1 MVSMKEFNREE
12 LSKFDGKDGRPA
24 YIAIHGWVIDV
35 SESKL
40 WKNGL
45 HMKRHNAGKDL
56 TLDIKAAPHTMEN
69 LARFPKVGF
78 LKKEVPEREVPRIIT
93 SLIRRYPMLRR
104 HPHPM
109 TVHFPIVFMFATA
122 IFNLIYLI
130 TGIKAFE
137 MTALH
142 CLGAG
147 ILFTPVTITTGF
159 YTWWLNY
166 MAKPVRAVTIKK
178 RLSLLLFTIEIVV
191 FVWRILVP
199 DILDSF
205 GVTSAIYFLLVL
217 SLLLLVIIIGWFGA
231 QLTFPVE
238 EE

>member
-1 MVSMKEFNREE
+1 MEEFDLEE

-24 YIAIHGWVIDV
+24 YIALHGWVIDV
-35 SESKL
+35 SESRL
-40 WKNGL
+40 WKDGL

-56 TLDIKAAPHTMEN
+56 TSDIKAAPHTMEN
-69 LARFPKVGF
+69 LAKFPKVGF

-93 SLIRRYPMLRR
+93 SLIRRFPMLRR

-109 TVHFPIVFMFATA
+109 TVHFPIVFMFATV

-130 TGIKAFE
+130 TSIKAFE
-137 MTALH
+137 ITALH

-147 ILFTPVTITTGF
+147 ILFTPVTIITGF

-178 RLSLLLFTIEIVV
+178 RLSLILFTIGIVV
-191 FVWRILVP
+191 FIWRLLIP

-205 GVTSAIYFLLVL
+205 VITSAIYLLLAL
-217 SLLLLVIIIGWFGA
+217 SLLPLVTIIGWFGA
-231 QLTFPVE
+231 KLTFPIE

>member
-1 MVSMKEFNREE
+1 MEEFNLEE

-24 YIAIHGWVIDV
+24 YIALHGWVIDV
-35 SESKL
+35 SESRL
-40 WKNGL
+40 WKDGL

-56 TLDIKAAPHTMEN
+56 TSDIKAAPHTMEN
-69 LARFPKVGF
+69 LAKFPKVGF
-78 LKKEVPEREVPRIIT
+78 LKKAVPEREVHRIIT
-93 SLIRRYPMLRR
+93 SLIRRFPMLRR

-109 TVHFPIVFMFATA
+109 TVHFPIVFMFATV

-130 TGIKAFE
+130 TSIKAFE
-137 MTALH
+137 ITALH

-178 RLSLLLFTIEIVV
+178 RLSLILFTIEIVV
-191 FVWRILVP
+191 FIWRILIP

-205 GVTSAIYFLLVL
+205 EMTSAIYLLLVL
-217 SLLLLVIIIGWFGA
+217 SLLPLVTIIGWFGA
-231 QLTFPVE
+231 KLTFPIE
-238 EE
+238 ER

>member
-1 MVSMKEFNREE
+1 MEEFDLEE

-24 YIAIHGWVIDV
+24 YIALHGWVIDV
-35 SESKL
+35 SESRL
-40 WKNGL
+40 WKDGL

-69 LARFPKVGF
+69 LAKFPKVGF

-93 SLIRRYPMLRR
+93 SLIRRFPMLRR

-109 TVHFPIVFMFATA
+109 TVHFPIVFMFATV

-130 TGIKAFE
+130 TSIKAFE
-137 MTALH
+137 ITALH

-147 ILFTPVTITTGF
+147 ILFTPVTIITGF

-178 RLSLLLFTIEIVV
+178 RLSLILFTIGIVV
-191 FVWRILVP
+191 FIWRLLIP

-205 GVTSAIYFLLVL
+205 VITSAIYLLLAL
-217 SLLLLVIIIGWFGA
+217 SLLPLVTIIGWFGA
-231 QLTFPVE
+231 KLTFPIE

>member
-1 MVSMKEFNREE
+1 MEEFKLEE

-24 YIAIHGWVIDV
+24 YIALHGWVIDV
-35 SESKL
+35 SESRL
-40 WKNGL
+40 WKDGL

-56 TLDIKAAPHTMEN
+56 TSDIKAAPHTMEN
-69 LARFPKVGF
+69 LAKFPKVGF
-78 LKKEVPEREVPRIIT
+78 LKKEVPEREVHRIIT
-93 SLIRRYPMLRR
+93 SLIRRFPMLRR

-109 TVHFPIVFMFATA
+109 TVHFPIVFMFATV

-130 TGIKAFE
+130 TSIKAFE
-137 MTALH
+137 ITALH

-178 RLSLLLFTIEIVV
+178 RLSLILFTIEIVV
-191 FVWRILVP
+191 FIWRILIP

-205 GVTSAIYFLLVL
+205 EMTSAIYLLLVL
-217 SLLLLVIIIGWFGA
+217 SLLPLVTIICWFGA
-231 QLTFPVE
+231 KLTFPIE
-238 EE
+238 EG